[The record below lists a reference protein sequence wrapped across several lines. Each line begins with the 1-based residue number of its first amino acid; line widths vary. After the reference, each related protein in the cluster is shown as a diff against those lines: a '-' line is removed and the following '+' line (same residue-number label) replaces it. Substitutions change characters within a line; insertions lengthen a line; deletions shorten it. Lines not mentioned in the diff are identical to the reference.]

1 LAEQEAILQGADA
14 EIEKLGSVEVLV
26 GIASRDNADTIGP
39 VVRAAQNGLK
49 KYFSSRKTAI
59 LHVDGGSQDGTVE
72 RVLASADS
80 GIALVQTSFP
90 VSHVYNHT
98 NLLPGISGK
107 GSALHTILSLAQKLE
122 AKGCVVVE
130 ADLES
135 MTPEWVARLIGP
147 VLEKDYDFVAP
158 VYARHKYEGALV
170 SGLAYPLTRAL
181 YGKRL
186 RQPLAGDIGLSS
198 RAIEHFLKQEVWKS
212 DSALAGINLWMAT
225 EALIG
230 GLKLCQTFLGPKTH
244 SQQDHP
250 AELSD
255 VLAAV
260 AGFLF
265 GEMEKNATVWQ
276 RVRTS
281 EALPPSG
288 ARFED
293 PPEPGPA
300 NVRRMM
306 DAYRLG
312 HQTLRDIWNRLLPP
326 DSLLELKRL
335 AERPEEQFRFPDEL
349 WARII
354 YDFSLG
360 YRLRTFNRDH
370 LLRAMTPL
378 YLAWVASMILETQES
393 GPMQTEERLEK
404 LCLAFEAQKPYLISR
419 WRWPD
424 RSGR

>member
-1 LAEQEAILQGADA
+1 M
-14 EIEKLGSVEVLV
+14 EVLV
-26 GIASRDNADTIGP
+26 GIASRNNADTIGA
-39 VVRAAQNGLK
+39 VMQAAQNGLK
-49 KYFSSRKTAI
+49 KYCSSRKTAI

-72 RVLASADS
+72 RALASSNS
-80 GIALVQTSFP
+80 GVALVQTGFA
-90 VSHVYNHT
+90 VHQAYHHA
-98 NLLPGISGK
+98 NLLPGVSGK
-107 GSALHTILSLAQKLE
+107 GGALHTIFSLAQKLE

-135 MTPEWVARLIGP
+135 MTPEWIARLIGP

-170 SGLAYPLTRAL
+170 SGLAYPLVRAL

-186 RQPLAGDIGLSS
+186 RQPLAGDVGLSS
-198 RAIEHFLKQEVWKS
+198 RAVAHFLSQEVWKS
-212 DSALAGINLWMAT
+212 DSALVGINLWMTT

-230 GLKLCQTFLGPKTH
+230 GLKLGQAFLGPKTH
-244 SQQDHP
+244 SQQERP

-255 VLAAV
+255 VLATV
-260 AGFLF
+260 AGILY

-276 RVRTS
+276 KVRTS
-281 EALPPSG
+281 EVLPPSG

-300 NVRRMM
+300 NVRRMT

-312 HQTLRDIWNRLLPP
+312 HQTLREIWNRVLPP
-326 DSLLELKRL
+326 DSLLELKHL

-360 YRLRTFNRDH
+360 YRLRTFSRDH

-378 YLAWVASMILETQES
+378 YLGWVASMILETQEI
-393 GPMQTEERLEK
+393 GPLQTEERLEK